1 VIASFQH
8 KGLKTMFVKGN
19 ARYIE
24 AELRTRVADMLAILN
39 AAVALA
45 DLDIP
50 SFRLHELTGKLKGL
64 WSISVTANWRITF
77 RFVNGNAE
85 DVDLVDYH

>member
-1 VIASFQH
+1 MIASFLH
-8 KGLKTMFVKGN
+8 KGLKKMFAKGN

-50 SFRLHELTGKLKGL
+50 SFRLHELTGKLKGV

>member
-1 VIASFQH
+1 
-8 KGLKTMFVKGN
+8 MFVKGN

-50 SFRLHELTGKLKGL
+50 SFRLHELTGKLKGV